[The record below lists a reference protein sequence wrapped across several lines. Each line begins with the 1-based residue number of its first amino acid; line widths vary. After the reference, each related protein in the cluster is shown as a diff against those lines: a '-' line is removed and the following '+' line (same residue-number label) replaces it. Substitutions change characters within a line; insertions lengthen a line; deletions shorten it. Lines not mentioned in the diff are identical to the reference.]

1 MVNSV
6 LVAMDDSPLS
16 REALTFALDTFP
28 AADVTVVHVAYPELD
43 MLPAD
48 TEEAY
53 HADLD
58 ELDGVGDETAASVF
72 RTVRDVADEYEG
84 DTDHEDD
91 ADHGDDSVRDLSVTF
106 LVGETDDRLVEYAEA
121 GGFDLVVMGTHGREG
136 LSRILIGS
144 VAEAVVRRTDV
155 PTTLVH

>member
-1 MVNSV
+1 MVDSV

-28 AADVTVVHVAYPELD
+28 SADVTVVHVAYPELD
-43 MLPAD
+43 MLPVD
-48 TEEAY
+48 TEEVY
-53 HADLD
+53 GADLD
-58 ELDGVGDETAASVF
+58 ELDGVGDDNAASVF
-72 RTVRDVADEYEG
+72 RTVRDVAAEDEG
-84 DTDHEDD
+84 DANHEADD
-91 ADHGDDSVRDLSVTF
+91 ARDLSVTF
-106 LVGETDDRLVEYAEA
+106 LVGETADRLVEYAEA

-155 PTTLVH
+155 PTTLVR